1 MIILRL
7 ILLVFIWITPVYGN
21 SIYNLIKIPNL
32 EIYEINTENRLKYFY
47 ATSSFRLGVQ
57 KNIIC
62 ENSNRKDLDDKYN
75 LIYKNLNKY
84 TYNFLKKTLFMS
96 VFFVF
101 RRVNIKT
108 LKKLTFWPFLIKNEY
123 F

>member
-1 MIILRL
+1 MNLLRL

-32 EIYEINTENRLKYFY
+32 EIYEINTENRLRYLY
-47 ATSSFRLGVQ
+47 AKSSFRLGVQ

-62 ENSNRKDLDDKYN
+62 ENSNKIDLDDKYD

-84 TYNFLKKTLFMS
+84 SYDFLKK
-96 VFFVF
+96 
-101 RRVNIKT
+101 N
-108 LKKLTFWPFLIKNEY
+108 
-123 F
+123 

>member
-1 MIILRL
+1 MLINYMNLLRL
-7 ILLVFIWITPVYGN
+7 ILLVFIWMTPVNGN

-62 ENSNRKDLDDKYN
+62 ENSNKKDLDDKYN

-84 TYNFLKKTLFMS
+84 PYNFLKK
-96 VFFVF
+96 
-101 RRVNIKT
+101 N
-108 LKKLTFWPFLIKNEY
+108 
-123 F
+123 

>member
-1 MIILRL
+1 MIINYMNLLRL

-47 ATSSFRLGVQ
+47 AKSSFRLGVQ

-62 ENSNRKDLDDKYN
+62 ENSNKKDIIMFIKLNIDD
-75 LIYKNLNKY
+75 IP
-84 TYNFLKKTLFMS
+84 
-96 VFFVF
+96 
-101 RRVNIKT
+101 I
-108 LKKLTFWPFLIKNEY
+108 
-123 F
+123 